1 MTRHKIK
8 ADICHIFLKH
18 QQVTNSD
25 TEVAF
30 ISNILRKTTEVTG
43 TGKSLLEA
51 LIIAKH
57 GENLL
62 CTEIV
67 LNVKKQFLYTT
78 CSPHVLS

>member
-51 LIIAKH
+51 LLEEH
-57 GENLL
+57 GENKL
-62 CTEIV
+62 CTKIG
-67 LNVKKQFLYTT
+67 LNVRNNF
-78 CSPHVLS
+78 